1 MIKSF
6 DCDETAQLFAGKR
19 AKRFTNTAS
28 VAIRKLQQLDSAV
41 TLEAMRAPPG
51 NRLEARSADRR
62 GQHSIR
68 INDQWR
74 VCFVWKADG
83 AHNVEIID
91 YH

>member
-19 AKRFTNTAS
+19 VKRFANIAS
-28 VAIRKLQQLDSAV
+28 VATRKLQQLDSAV
-41 TLEAMRAPPG
+41 TLAAMRAPPG
-51 NRLEARSADRR
+51 NRLEALNGDRR

-74 VCFVWKADG
+74 VYFVWKADG
-83 AHNVEIID
+83 AHNVEIAD
-91 YH
+91 HH